1 MAAGDQERTE
11 EATPKRREE
20 ARNDGQ
26 IPRSQELTMA
36 MVLLGSALLDQHGGP
51 AARRTL
57 ARPSFGFGLAS
68 LGSTPLDANGS
79 IALVRAMG
87 WRTLATIAIWAAS
100 LAGIALFIAGVQARG
115 VFTTKPL
122 EPKSTG

>member
-20 ARNDGQ
+20 ARKEGQ

-36 MVLLGSALLDQHGGP
+36 MVLLGSALLSNLAGPLLGG
-51 AARRTL
+51 RLL
-57 ARPSFGFGLAS
+57 AVFGFGLAS
-68 LGSTPLDANGS
+68 LASAPLDATGS
-79 IALVRAMG
+79 IALMRAMG
-87 WRTLATIAIWAAS
+87 WRTLGTIAIWGAS

-115 VFTTKPL
+115 VFTAKPL
-122 EPKSTG
+122 EPNVDR